1 MSRSKNIKSV
11 ISGTTSD
18 DQNRWMNFLQ
28 TSFSVISESFIE
40 IEQSSFEKNFP
51 EKNNDNMEKKA
62 ITVRSSD
69 ETKVLYKKKQYK
81 NNKEII
87 NDDNYRQL

>member
-1 MSRSKNIKSV
+1 
-11 ISGTTSD
+11 
-18 DQNRWMNFLQ
+18 MNFLR

-51 EKNNDNMEKKA
+51 EKNNDNMKKKA

>member
-1 MSRSKNIKSV
+1 
-11 ISGTTSD
+11 
-18 DQNRWMNFLQ
+18 MNFLR
-28 TSFSVISESFIE
+28 TSFSVISESFFE

>member
-1 MSRSKNIKSV
+1 
-11 ISGTTSD
+11 
-18 DQNRWMNFLQ
+18 MNFLQ

-40 IEQSSFEKNFP
+40 IEQSSFEKTFQ
-51 EKNNDNMEKKA
+51 KNIIIIWEKKA

-69 ETKVLYKKKQYK
+69 ETKVLYNTKQYE

-87 NDDNYRQL
+87 NDDYYRQL

>member
-1 MSRSKNIKSV
+1 
-11 ISGTTSD
+11 
-18 DQNRWMNFLQ
+18 MNFLR

-40 IEQSSFEKNFP
+40 IEQSSFENNFP

>member
-1 MSRSKNIKSV
+1 
-11 ISGTTSD
+11 
-18 DQNRWMNFLQ
+18 MNFLQ

-40 IEQSSFEKNFP
+40 IEQSSFEKTFQ
-51 EKNNDNMEKKA
+51 KKITIIWEKKA

-69 ETKVLYKKKQYK
+69 ETKVLYNTKQYE

-87 NDDNYRQL
+87 NDDNYRQLLIEV